1 VEGGGPS
8 HEGLLPI
15 PLIAKLSL
23 LALLGVVGVLELLE
37 LLDAFELLNP
47 NGLLTTPNGLLTGLA
62 VLPGNTASAKKFM
75 TPAEGVC
82 RLLDLSVL

>member
-47 NGLLTTPNGLLTGLA
+47 NGLLTGLA